1 MNPDPQIILPGDG
14 RRASAITP
22 EFAALAAM
30 DDLAAMLAGNT
41 EVQTILDTVA
51 RKVCEVLGL
60 QFSAIRL
67 LNPDTGELVI
77 RAVHNLSDLYLSKG
91 PVVLD
96 NSPIDAAAFAG
107 ETVYVPDMRSD
118 PRVRYPDQARQE
130 GLVSGLC
137 VPLVYRA
144 RTVGVIR
151 VYSDAPRIFTDF
163 EVALLRSMASQ
174 AAAAIINAR
183 LYAERLEAKIMRR
196 HFEYAAEIQR
206 RMLPCNPPAH
216 RRVQFGCVYEPS
228 LKVGGDFYDFLEL
241 PWGNVG
247 AVIADVSGK
256 GVPAALLMASVRAA
270 LRAHAHSIFDIN
282 EIVGHV
288 NRHLCRDTAIN
299 EFATLFYG
307 VFSPDGTQLTYCN
320 AGHDPPLVLRGIDVF
335 RLETGGMAIGVFPAE
350 MYQKDVVDL
359 KPGDILAF
367 YTDGVVDVMNFNDE
381 KFGRQRLA
389 ESMKRY
395 RDADARI
402 IARQILWD
410 VRRFAG
416 LTERPDDLT
425 LVVAKVI

>member
-1 MNPDPQIILPGDG
+1 
-14 RRASAITP
+14 
-22 EFAALAAM
+22 
-30 DDLAAMLAGNT
+30 
-41 EVQTILDTVA
+41 
-51 RKVCEVLGL
+51 
-60 QFSAIRL
+60 
-67 LNPDTGELVI
+67 
-77 RAVHNLSDLYLSKG
+77 
-91 PVVLD
+91 
-96 NSPIDAAAFAG
+96 
-107 ETVYVPDMRSD
+107 
-118 PRVRYPDQARQE
+118 
-130 GLVSGLC
+130 
-137 VPLVYRA
+137 
-144 RTVGVIR
+144 
-151 VYSDAPRIFTDF
+151 
-163 EVALLRSMASQ
+163 MASQ

-196 HFEYAAEIQR
+196 HVEYAAEIQR

-216 RRVQFGCVYEPS
+216 RRVQFGCVYDPS

-241 PWGNVG
+241 PWGNIGV
-247 AVIADVSGK
+247 VIADVSGK

-307 VFSPDGTQLTYCN
+307 VFSPDGTQLSYCN
-320 AGHDPPLVLRGIDVF
+320 AGHDPPLVLRSNAVF

-359 KPGDILAF
+359 KGGDILAF

-381 KFGRQRLA
+381 KFGRQRLV

-395 RDADARI
+395 RDADARTM
-402 IARQILWD
+402 ARQILWD

-425 LVVAKVI
+425 LVVAKVVNP